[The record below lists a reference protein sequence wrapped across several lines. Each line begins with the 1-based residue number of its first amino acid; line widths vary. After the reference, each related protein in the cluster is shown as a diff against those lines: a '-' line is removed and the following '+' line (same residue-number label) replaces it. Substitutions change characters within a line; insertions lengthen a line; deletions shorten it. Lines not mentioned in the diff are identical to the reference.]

1 MNIRTIAVLFALAL
15 TPSAAIQAATPA
27 PTPAAPAAK
36 AAESPAATAPAAPA
50 TPPAKEVLPS
60 VPAPTYPSAIASL
73 NGWKQTLDSAE
84 WQLQLGMTDE
94 TRLNQI
100 RDEVT
105 EAQTGARDLIASTT
119 PRLNEATARA
129 AELAPD
135 EKDTTPQS
143 DEVKLERAKLLAEI
157 SARQSIVQQAN
168 LINVRAQQSLD
179 LVSERRRA
187 RFTDTVFKRSPSLI
201 NPSFWMSVAAAI
213 PPATTRL
220 IELASRWIGVMTDQ
234 PLRAASGFAI
244 AVVVLLGFFL
254 SPWRR
259 WQARWT
265 TRDAVITEPTA
276 LRKTSSAAVIVLANT
291 LIPGTCLLV
300 LYQALVALGVLPD
313 EISAIARPLFVVI
326 TFAFFFYS
334 LATATLAPERPAWR
348 LIDLDDEVVGKLV
361 PVAALLGIA
370 ACFGVLLQGLNRA
383 IGAPAELSAASEGL
397 VALTK
402 AFLFMAALRITA
414 HTGNEYDKEEESTA
428 AAVKRSAWRL
438 LIPLGWLLAAT
449 AVLGPLAGFVSFGGF
464 VAGEMIL
471 VVVVLMAAVLL
482 SRFADALIASTFSY
496 YGTVGR
502 FLRQTAGLSSP
513 AVRQIAALLNGFVQL
528 VLIGFAVF
536 VVLATWGIN
545 SDDVFGSLSSAFFGF
560 SIGKFTIS
568 PSAILGAI
576 FVLIIGIA
584 ATRAIQGWLES
595 RFLPETNLDLGV
607 RSSIRTGVGYIG
619 IILAT
624 IVALSYVGLNLQNIA
639 IVAGALSV
647 GIGFGLQSII
657 NNFVSGLILL
667 VERPIKVGDRIEVGT
682 RMGVVKRINVRA
694 TEIAT
699 YDNVSV
705 IVPNADLIS
714 GQVVNWMHGSYT
726 ARLSV
731 NVGTSYTADADHVI
745 AVLLDIVNGHPRAL
759 KSPEP
764 FAILGNFGADA
775 LEFTVFF
782 HVANIGADAG
792 VANDVRLEIFRRFR
806 KEGIEIPFAQ
816 RDLHIRDLDRIEAMV
831 RSVSGGSRSDSGPEK
846 IETAGIDH
854 AKPDNGK
861 TDHTKTDRAKSDHSK
876 ADSVKG
882 DGARTGKE
890 SRQ

>member
-1 MNIRTIAVLFALAL
+1 MNIRTIAVFLALAL
-15 TPSAAIQAATPA
+15 TPSAALQAATPA
-27 PTPAAPAAK
+27 PTSAPPAAK
-36 AAESPAATAPAAPA
+36 AAESPAAAAPA
-50 TPPAKEVLPS
+50 TPPAKEALPS
-60 VPAPTYPSAIASL
+60 VPAPTYPSAVASL

-84 WQLQLGMTDE
+84 WQLQLGISDE
-94 TRLNQI
+94 ARLTRI
-100 RDEVT
+100 RDEIT
-105 EAQTGARDLIASTT
+105 EAQKGARDLIAATT
-119 PRLNEATARA
+119 PRINEATERA

-135 EKDTTPQS
+135 ENDTTPQS

-168 LINVRAQQSLD
+168 LLNVRAQQSLD

-187 RFTDTVFKRSPSLI
+187 RFTDTVFKRSASLI
-201 NPSFWMSVAAAI
+201 NPSFWVKVAEAI
-213 PPATTRL
+213 PPATGRL
-220 IELASRWIGVMTDQ
+220 IELGSRWAGVMAEQ
-234 PLRAASGFAI
+234 QLRAASGFAI

-265 TRDAVITEPTA
+265 TRDAAIAEPTA

-291 LIPGTCLLV
+291 LIPGTCLFV
-300 LYQALVALGVLPD
+300 LYQALIALGVLPD
-313 EISAIARPLFVVI
+313 EVSAIARPLFIVV
-326 TFAFFFYS
+326 TLAFFFYS
-334 LATATLAPERPAWR
+334 LATATLAPDRPAWR
-348 LIDLDDEVVGKLV
+348 LIDLDDEVAGKLV
-361 PVAALLGIA
+361 PVATLLGIA
-370 ACFGVLLQGLNRA
+370 ACVGVLLQGLNRA
-383 IGAPAELSAASEGL
+383 IGAPAELSAASEGV

-402 AFLFMAALRITA
+402 AFLIMAALRITA
-414 HTGNEYDKEEESTA
+414 HTGNEDNEEEESA
-428 AAVKRSAWRL
+428 ATAVKRSAWRL
-438 LIPLGWLLAAT
+438 LIPLGWLLAAI

-464 VAGEMIL
+464 VAAEITL

-482 SRFADALIASTFSY
+482 SRFADALIAATFSF

-502 FLRQTAGLSSP
+502 FLRQTAGLGGP

-528 VLIGFAVF
+528 ALMAFAVF
-536 VVLATWGIN
+536 IVLATWGIN
-545 SDDVFGSLSSAFFGF
+545 FDDVFGSLSSAFFGF

-576 FVLIIGIA
+576 LVLIIGVA

-595 RFLPETNLDLGV
+595 RFLPETNLDFGV

-619 IILAT
+619 IILAA
-624 IVALSYVGLNLQNIA
+624 IIALSYIGLNLQNIA

-667 VERPIKVGDRIEVGT
+667 VERPIKVGDRIEVGA

-731 NVGTSYTADADHVI
+731 KVGTSYNADPDHVI
-745 AVLLDIVNGHPRAL
+745 AVLLDIASSHPRTL
-759 KSPEP
+759 KSPAP
-764 FAILGNFGADA
+764 FANLGNFGADA
-775 LEFTVFF
+775 LEFAVFF

-792 VANDVRLEIFRRFR
+792 VADEIRLEILRRFR
-806 KEGIEIPFAQ
+806 KEGIEMPLAQ
-816 RDLHIRDLDRIEAMV
+816 RDLHLRDLDRIEALV
-831 RSVSGGSRSDSGPEK
+831 RAAGRGNRLISGRER
-846 IETAGIDH
+846 IEDTGLDRART
-854 AKPDNGK
+854 DNGK
-861 TDHTKTDRAKSDHSK
+861 TDRARSDRSRADGVK
-876 ADSVKG
+876 ADGVKV
-882 DGARTGKE
+882 DGIRSGKE
-890 SRQ
+890 SWQEA

>member
-1 MNIRTIAVLFALAL
+1 MNIRTIAVFLALAL
-15 TPSAAIQAATPA
+15 TPCTALHAATPAATPA
-27 PTPAAPAAK
+27 PPAAK
-36 AAESPAATAPAAPA
+36 GAESPATAAPAPAAP
-50 TPPAKEVLPS
+50 PAKEALPS
-60 VPAPTYPSAIASL
+60 VPAPTYPSAVASL
-73 NGWKQTLDSAE
+73 NSWKQTLDSVE
-84 WQLQLGMTDE
+84 WLLQLGITDE
-94 TRLNQI
+94 ARLTQI
-100 RDEVT
+100 RDQIT
-105 EAQTGARDLIASTT
+105 EAQKGARDLIASMTQG
-119 PRLNEATARA
+119 LNEATERA
-129 AELAPD
+129 AGLAPG
-135 EKDTTPQS
+135 ESDTTPQS

-157 SARQSIVQQAN
+157 SVRQSIVQQAN

-179 LVSERRRA
+179 LIAERRRA

-201 NPSFWMSVAAAI
+201 NPSFWVRVAEEI
-213 PPATTRL
+213 PPATSRL
-220 IELASRWIGVMTDQ
+220 VELASRWVGVMTEQ

-265 TRDAVITEPTA
+265 TRDAVITEPSA

-291 LIPGTCLLV
+291 VIPGTCLLV
-300 LYQALVALGVLPD
+300 LYQSLIALGVLPD
-313 EISAIARPLFVVI
+313 EISAIARRLFLVV

-334 LATATLAPERPAWR
+334 LATATLAPDRPAWR
-348 LIDLDDEVVGKLV
+348 LIDLDDDVAGKLV
-361 PVAALLGIA
+361 PVAILLGIA
-370 ACFGVLLQGLNRA
+370 ACFGTLVDALNRA
-383 IGAPAELSAASEGL
+383 IGAPAELSAASAGV
-397 VALTK
+397 VALTE
-402 AFLFMAALRITA
+402 AFLFMVALCIAA
-414 HTGNEYDKEEESTA
+414 HTGNEDDEKEESVATTH
-428 AAVKRSAWRL
+428 KRSAWRL

-449 AVLGPLAGFVSFGGF
+449 AVIGPLAGFVSFGGF

-471 VVVVLMAAVLL
+471 IIVVLMAAVLL
-482 SRFADALIASTFSY
+482 SHFADALIAATFSY

-528 VLIGFAVF
+528 ALIAFAVF
-536 VVLATWGIN
+536 VVLVTWGIN
-545 SDDVFGSLSSAFFGF
+545 FDDVFGSLSSAFFGF

-576 FVLIIGIA
+576 LVLIVGVA
-584 ATRAIQGWLES
+584 ATRAIQSWLES
-595 RFLPETNLDLGV
+595 RFLPETNLDFGV

-619 IILAT
+619 IILAV
-624 IVALSYVGLNLQNIA
+624 IIALSYVGLNLQNIA

-714 GQVVNWMHGSYT
+714 GQVVNWMHGSYS

-731 NVGTSYTADADHVI
+731 KVGTSYNADPDHVI
-745 AVLLDIVNGHPRAL
+745 AVLLDIAGSHPRTL
-759 KSPEP
+759 KSPAP
-764 FAILGNFGADA
+764 FANLGNFGADA
-775 LEFTVFF
+775 LEFAVFF

-792 VANDVRLEIFRRFR
+792 VADEIRLEILRRFR
-806 KEGIEIPFAQ
+806 KEGIEMPLAQ
-816 RDLHIRDLDRIEAMV
+816 RDRDLDRIEALV
-831 RSVSGGSRSDSGPEK
+831 RAFGKGNRPDSGLARVEPAEFDRTK
-846 IETAGIDH
+846 T
-854 AKPDNGK
+854 DNGK
-861 TDHTKTDRAKSDHSK
+861 ADRARSDRSK
-876 ADSVKG
+876 ADGVKA
-882 DGARTGKE
+882 DGTRTGKE
-890 SRQ
+890 SREQA

>member
-1 MNIRTIAVLFALAL
+1 MNIRTFAVFLALAL
-15 TPSAAIQAATPA
+15 TPCAAVQAATPA
-27 PTPAAPAAK
+27 PTPAPAAK
-36 AAESPAATAPAAPA
+36 AAESPATAVPAPAP
-50 TPPAKEVLPS
+50 PPAKEVLPE

-73 NGWKQTLDSAE
+73 NGWKQALDSVE
-84 WQLQLGMTDE
+84 WLLQLGITDE
-94 TRLNQI
+94 ARLTQI
-100 RDEVT
+100 RDQIT
-105 EAQTGARDLIASTT
+105 GAQKGARDLIASMTQA
-119 PRLNEATARA
+119 LNEATERA
-129 AELAPD
+129 AGLAPG

-179 LVSERRRA
+179 LIAERRRA

-201 NPSFWMSVAAAI
+201 NPSFWVRVAEEI
-213 PPATTRL
+213 PPATSRL
-220 IELASRWIGVMTDQ
+220 IELASRWIGVMTEQ

-300 LYQALVALGVLPD
+300 LYQSLIALGVLPD
-313 EISAIARPLFVVI
+313 EISVIARRLFIVV

-334 LATATLAPERPAWR
+334 LATATLAPDRPAWR
-348 LIDLDDEVVGKLV
+348 LIDLDDDVAGKLV
-361 PVAALLGIA
+361 PVAILLGIA
-370 ACFGVLLQGLNRA
+370 ACFGVLLDALNRA
-383 IGAPAELSAASEGL
+383 IGAPAELTAASAGV
-397 VALTK
+397 VALTE
-402 AFLFMAALRITA
+402 AFLLMAALRIAA
-414 HTGNEYDKEEESTA
+414 HTGNEDDEKEESAATA
-428 AAVKRSAWRL
+428 HKRSAWRL

-449 AVLGPLAGFVSFGGF
+449 AVLGPLAGFVAFGGF

-471 VVVVLMAAVLL
+471 IIVVLMAAVLL
-482 SRFADALIASTFSY
+482 SHFADALIAATFSY

-502 FLRQTAGLSSP
+502 FMRQTAGLSSP

-528 VLIGFAVF
+528 ALIAFAVF
-536 VVLATWGIN
+536 VVLVTWGMN
-545 SDDVFGSLSSAFFGF
+545 FDDMFGSLSSAFFGF

-568 PSAILGAI
+568 PSAILGAVL
-576 FVLIIGIA
+576 VLIIGVA
-584 ATRAIQGWLES
+584 ATRAIQSWLET
-595 RFLPETNLDLGV
+595 RFLPETNLDFGV

-619 IILAT
+619 IILAV
-624 IVALSYVGLNLQNIA
+624 IIALSYVGLNLQNIA

-667 VERPIKVGDRIEVGT
+667 VERPIKVGDRIEVGA

-714 GQVVNWMHGSYT
+714 GQVVNWMHGSYM

-731 NVGTSYTADADHVI
+731 KVGTSYNADPDHVI
-745 AVLLDIVNGHPRAL
+745 AVLLDIAGSHPRTL
-759 KSPEP
+759 KSPAP
-764 FAILGNFGADA
+764 FANLGNFGADA
-775 LEFTVFF
+775 LEFAVFF
-782 HVANIGADAG
+782 HVANIGSDGG
-792 VANDVRLEIFRRFR
+792 VADEIRLEILRRFR
-806 KEGIEIPFAQ
+806 KEGIEMPFAQ
-816 RDLHIRDLDRIEAMV
+816 RDLHIRDLDRIEALV
-831 RSVSGGSRSDSGPEK
+831 REAGRGRLTTSGRERSEA
-846 IETAGIDH
+846 AGIDQ
-854 AKPDNGK
+854 AEMDNGK
-861 TDHTKTDRAKSDHSK
+861 TDRARDDRSK
-876 ADSVKG
+876 ADGVKTEG
-882 DGARTGKE
+882 PRTGKE
-890 SRQ
+890 GWQ

>member
-1 MNIRTIAVLFALAL
+1 MNIRTIAVFLALAL
-15 TPSAAIQAATPA
+15 TPCATLQAATPA
-27 PTPAAPAAK
+27 PTPAPPAAK
-36 AAESPAATAPAAPA
+36 GAESPATAAPAPA
-50 TPPAKEVLPS
+50 TPPAKEALPE
-60 VPAPTYPSAIASL
+60 VPAPTYPSAVASL
-73 NGWKQTLDSAE
+73 NGWKQTLDSVE
-84 WQLQLGMTDE
+84 WLLQLGITDE
-94 TRLNQI
+94 ARLTQI
-100 RDEVT
+100 RDQIT
-105 EAQTGARDLIASTT
+105 EAQKGARDLIASMTQG
-119 PRLNEATARA
+119 LNEATERA
-129 AELAPD
+129 AGLAPA

-157 SARQSIVQQAN
+157 AARQSIVQQAN

-179 LVSERRRA
+179 LISERRRA

-201 NPSFWMSVAAAI
+201 NPSFWVRVAEEI

-220 IELASRWIGVMTDQ
+220 IELASRWIGVLTEQ

-265 TRDAVITEPTA
+265 TRDAVITEPSA

-300 LYQALVALGVLPD
+300 LYQSLIALGVLPD
-313 EISAIARPLFVVI
+313 EVSAIARPLFGVV

-334 LATATLAPERPAWR
+334 LATATLAPDRPAWR
-348 LIDLDDEVVGKLV
+348 LIDLDDEIAGKLV
-361 PVAALLGIA
+361 SVAALLGIA

-383 IGAPAELSAASEGL
+383 IGAPAELSAASEGV

-402 AFLFMAALRITA
+402 AFLFMAALRIAA
-414 HTGNEYDKEEESTA
+414 HTGNEDDKEEEFVAKA
-428 AAVKRSAWRL
+428 AKRSAWHL

-464 VAGEMIL
+464 VAGELTL

-482 SRFADALIASTFSY
+482 SRFADALIAATFSY

-513 AVRQIAALLNGFVQL
+513 AVRQIAALLNGFNQL
-528 VLIGFAVF
+528 ALIAFAVF
-536 VVLATWGIN
+536 MVLATWGIN
-545 SDDVFGSLSSAFFGF
+545 FDDVFGSLSSAFFGF

-576 FVLIIGIA
+576 LVLIIGVA
-584 ATRAIQGWLES
+584 ATRAIQSWLES
-595 RFLPETNLDLGV
+595 RFLPETNLDFGV

-619 IILAT
+619 IILAV
-624 IVALSYVGLNLQNIA
+624 IIALSYVGLNLQNIA

-667 VERPIKVGDRIEVGT
+667 VERPIKVGDRIEVGA

-714 GQVVNWMHGSYT
+714 GQVVNWMHGSYM

-731 NVGTSYTADADHVI
+731 KVGTSYNADPDHVI
-745 AVLLDIVNGHPRAL
+745 AVLLDIASSHPRTL
-759 KSPEP
+759 KSPAP
-764 FAILGNFGADA
+764 FANLGNFGADA
-775 LEFTVFF
+775 LEFAVFF
-782 HVANIGADAG
+782 HVANIGADGG
-792 VANDVRLEIFRRFR
+792 VADEIRLEILRRFR
-806 KEGIEIPFAQ
+806 KEGIEMPLAQ
-816 RDLHIRDLDRIEAMV
+816 RDLHLRDLDRIEALV
-831 RSVSGGSRSDSGPEK
+831 RTVGRGNRSGSRRERNEDADFDR
-846 IETAGIDH
+846 AGT
-854 AKPDNGK
+854 DNGK
-861 TDHTKTDRAKSDHSK
+861 TDRARSDRDKSDRAK
-876 ADSVKG
+876 ADSVKT
-882 DGARTGKE
+882 DGTRTAKE
-890 SRQ
+890 SWQ

>member
-1 MNIRTIAVLFALAL
+1 MNIRTIAVFLALAL
-15 TPSAAIQAATPA
+15 TPSAALQAATPA
-27 PTPAAPAAK
+27 PAPAAPPAAK
-36 AAESPAATAPAAPA
+36 GAESPAAIAPAPA
-50 TPPAKEVLPS
+50 TPPPAKEALPS
-60 VPAPTYPSAIASL
+60 VPAPTYPSAVASL
-73 NGWKQTLDSAE
+73 NGWKQTLDSVE
-84 WQLQLGMTDE
+84 WLMKLGITDE
-94 TRLNQI
+94 ARLTQI
-100 RDEVT
+100 RDQIT
-105 EAQTGARDLIASTT
+105 EAQKGARDLIASMTQG
-119 PRLNEATARA
+119 LNEATERA
-129 AELAPD
+129 AGLAPG
-135 EKDTTPQS
+135 ENDTTPQS
-143 DEVKLERAKLLAEI
+143 DDVKLERAKLLAEI

-179 LVSERRRA
+179 LISERRRA

-201 NPSFWMSVAAAI
+201 NPSFWVRVAEEI
-213 PPATTRL
+213 PPATSRL
-220 IELASRWIGVMTDQ
+220 IELASRWVGAMTEQ

-265 TRDAVITEPTA
+265 TRDAVITEPSA

-300 LYQALVALGVLPD
+300 LYQSLIALGVLPD
-313 EISAIARPLFVVI
+313 EISAIARRLFIVV

-334 LATATLAPERPAWR
+334 LATATLAPDRPAWR
-348 LIDLDDEVVGKLV
+348 LIDLDDDVAGKLV
-361 PVAALLGIA
+361 PVAILLGIA
-370 ACFGVLLQGLNRA
+370 ACFGVLLDALNRA
-383 IGAPAELSAASEGL
+383 ISAPAELTAASGG
-397 VALTK
+397 VIALTQ
-402 AFLFMAALRITA
+402 AFLFMAALRIA
-414 HTGNEYDKEEESTA
+414 ARTGNEDDDEESA
-428 AAVKRSAWRL
+428 ATAVKRSAWRL

-449 AVLGPLAGFVSFGGF
+449 TVLGPLAGFVSFGGF

-471 VVVVLMAAVLL
+471 VVVVLMTAVLL
-482 SRFADALIASTFSY
+482 SHFADALIAATFSY
-496 YGTVGR
+496 YGAVGR

-528 VLIGFAVF
+528 ALIAFAVF

-545 SDDVFGSLSSAFFGF
+545 SDDVFGSMSSAFFGF

-568 PSAILGAI
+568 PSAILGAVL
-576 FVLIIGIA
+576 VLIIGVA
-584 ATRAIQGWLES
+584 ATRAIQGWLET
-595 RFLPETNLDLGV
+595 RFLPETNLDFGV

-624 IVALSYVGLNLQNIA
+624 IIALSYVGLNLQNIA

-667 VERPIKVGDRIEVGT
+667 VERPIKVGDRIEVGA

-731 NVGTSYTADADHVI
+731 KVGTSYNADPDHVI
-745 AVLLDIVNGHPRAL
+745 AVLLDIASSHPRVL
-759 KSPEP
+759 KSPAP
-764 FAILGNFGADA
+764 FANLGNFGADA

-792 VANDVRLEIFRRFR
+792 AADEIRLEILKRFRR
-806 KEGIEIPFAQ
+806 EGIEMPFAQ
-816 RDLHIRDLDRIEAMV
+816 RDLHLRDLDRIEAMV
-831 RSVSGGSRSDSGPEK
+831 RAVSGGNRSGPGK
-846 IETAGIDH
+846 VETAIDH

-861 TDHTKTDRAKSDHSK
+861 TDRARSDRSK
-876 ADSVKG
+876 ADSSTKSDGTKG
-882 DGARTGKE
+882 GKE
-890 SRQ
+890 SWQ

>member
-1 MNIRTIAVLFALAL
+1 MNIRTVAVFLALAL
-15 TPSAAIQAATPA
+15 TPCATVHAAPPA
-27 PTPAAPAAK
+27 PTTAPPTAK
-36 AAESPAATAPAAPA
+36 AADSPAAAPAPA

-60 VPAPTYPSAIASL
+60 VPAPTYPSAVASL
-73 NGWKQTLDSAE
+73 SGWKQALDSAE

-94 TRLNQI
+94 ARLARI
-100 RDEVT
+100 RDEIT
-105 EAQTGARDLIASTT
+105 DAQKGVRELIASTT
-119 PRLNEATARA
+119 PRINEATERA
-129 AELAPD
+129 AELAPG

-179 LVSERRRA
+179 LISERRRT
-187 RFTDTVFKRSPSLI
+187 RFTDTVFKRSASLI
-201 NPSFWMSVAAAI
+201 NPSFWMRVAEEI

-220 IELASRWIGVMTDQ
+220 VEVGSRWAGVMAEQ

-244 AVVVLLGFFL
+244 AVLVLLGFFL

-259 WQARWT
+259 WQSRWT

-291 LIPGTCLLV
+291 LIPGTCLFV
-300 LYQALVALGVLPD
+300 LYQALVSLGVLPD
-313 EISAIARPLFVVI
+313 EVSAIARPLFLVI
-326 TFAFFFYS
+326 TSTFFFYS
-334 LATATLAPERPAWR
+334 LATATLAPDRPAWR
-348 LIDLDDEVVGKLV
+348 LIDLDDDVTKNLV
-361 PVAALLGIA
+361 PVVILLGIV
-370 ACFGVLLQGLNRA
+370 ACFGALLQALNRA
-383 IGAPAELSAASEGL
+383 IGSPAELVAASEGV
-397 VALTK
+397 VALTE
-402 AFLFMAALRITA
+402 AFLFMVALRITTHA
-414 HTGNEYDKEEESTA
+414 EKDDNEEDQSAA
-428 AAVKRSAWRL
+428 AAVNRSAWRL

-464 VAGEMIL
+464 VAREMIL
-471 VVVVLMAAVLL
+471 VVIVLMAAVLL
-482 SRFADALIASTFSY
+482 SRFADALIAATFSF

-528 VLIGFAVF
+528 ALMAFAVF
-536 VVLATWGIN
+536 MILATWGI
-545 SDDVFGSLSSAFFGF
+545 SFDDVFGSLSAAFFGF
-560 SIGKFTIS
+560 SIGQFTIS

-576 FVLIIGIA
+576 LVLIVGVG

-595 RFLPETNLDLGV
+595 RFLPETNLDFGV

-624 IVALSYVGLNLQNIA
+624 FIALSYVGLNLQNIA

-667 VERPIKVGDRIEVGT
+667 VERPIKVGDRIEVGA

-731 NVGTSYTADADHVI
+731 KVGTSYSVDPDHVI
-745 AVLLDIVNGHPRAL
+745 AVLLDIAGNHPRTL
-759 KSPEP
+759 KSPAP
-764 FAILGNFGADA
+764 FANLGNFGADA
-775 LEFTVFF
+775 LEFAVFF

-792 VANDVRLEIFRRFR
+792 VADEIRLEILRRFR
-806 KEGIEIPFAQ
+806 KESIEMPFAQ
-816 RDLHIRDLDRIEAMV
+816 RDLHLRDLDRIEALV
-831 RSVSGGSRSDSGPEK
+831 HSFGKGNRPVSGPEGSDV
-846 IETAGIDH
+846 TVIDQ
-854 AKPDNGK
+854 AR
-861 TDHTKTDRAKSDHSK
+861 TDHGKTDRARSDRPKSDRVRADGTK
-876 ADSVKG
+876 A
-882 DGARTGKE
+882 GKE
-890 SRQ
+890 SWQ

>member
-1 MNIRTIAVLFALAL
+1 MNIRTIAVFVALAL
-15 TPSAAIQAATPA
+15 TPCAALQAATPA
-27 PTPAAPAAK
+27 PTPAPPAAK
-36 AAESPAATAPAAPA
+36 AAESPAAAPAPA

-94 TRLNQI
+94 ARLTQL
-100 RDEVT
+100 RDEIT
-105 EAQTGARDLIASTT
+105 GAQTGARDLIAATT
-119 PRLNEATARA
+119 PRITEATERA
-129 AELAPD
+129 AELAPG

-143 DEVKLERAKLLAEI
+143 DDVKLERAKLLAEI

-179 LVSERRRA
+179 LISERRRA

-201 NPSFWMSVAAAI
+201 NPSFWVRVAEEI
-213 PPATTRL
+213 PPATSRL
-220 IELASRWIGVMTDQ
+220 IELASRWGGVMAEQ

-254 SPWRR
+254 SRWRR

-265 TRDAVITEPTA
+265 TRDAMITEPTA

-291 LIPGTCLLV
+291 LIPGTSLFV
-300 LYQALVALGVLPD
+300 LYQALIALGVLPD
-313 EISAIARPLFVVI
+313 EVSAIARPLFIVI
-326 TFAFFFYS
+326 ILAFFFYS
-334 LATATLAPERPAWR
+334 LATATLAPDRPAWR
-348 LIDLDDEVVGKLV
+348 LIDLDDEVAGKLV
-361 PVAALLGIA
+361 PVATLLGIA
-370 ACFGVLLQGLNRA
+370 ACVGVLLQGLNRA
-383 IGAPAELSAASEGL
+383 IGAPAELSAASEGV

-402 AFLFMAALRITA
+402 AFLIMAALRIAA
-414 HTGNEYDKEEESTA
+414 HTGNEDDKEEESA
-428 AAVKRSAWRL
+428 ATAVKRSAWRL
-438 LIPLGWLLAAT
+438 LIPLGWLLAAI

-464 VAGEMIL
+464 VAAEMTL
-471 VVVVLMAAVLL
+471 VVVVLMAAILL
-482 SRFADALIASTFSY
+482 SRFADALISATFSY

-513 AVRQIAALLNGFVQL
+513 AVRQVAALLNGFVQL
-528 VLIGFAVF
+528 ALIAFAVF
-536 VVLATWGIN
+536 IVLATWGIN
-545 SDDVFGSLSSAFFGF
+545 FDDVFGSLSSAFFGF

-576 FVLIIGIA
+576 LVLIAGVA
-584 ATRAIQGWLES
+584 TTRAIQSWLES
-595 RFLPETNLDLGV
+595 RFLPETNLDVGV

-619 IILAT
+619 IILAV
-624 IVALSYVGLNLQNIA
+624 IIALSYVGLNLQNIA

-667 VERPIKVGDRIEVGT
+667 VERPIKVGDRIEVGA

-705 IVPNADLIS
+705 IVPNAELIS
-714 GQVVNWMHGSYT
+714 GQVVNWMHGSYM

-731 NVGTSYTADADHVI
+731 KVGTSYNADPDHVI
-745 AVLLDIVNGHPRAL
+745 AVLLDIASSHPRTL
-759 KSPEP
+759 KSPAP
-764 FAILGNFGADA
+764 FANLGNFGADA
-775 LEFTVFF
+775 LEFAVFF

-792 VANDVRLEIFRRFR
+792 VADEIRLEILRRFR
-806 KEGIEIPFAQ
+806 KEGIEMPLAQ
-816 RDLHIRDLDRIEAMV
+816 RDLHLRDLDRIEALV
-831 RSVSGGSRSDSGPEK
+831 RAAGRSRRTSSGRDRSDAAG
-846 IETAGIDH
+846 TDQVGID
-854 AKPDNGK
+854 NG
-861 TDHTKTDRAKSDHSK
+861 KTDRAKSDRPKNDGVK
-876 ADSVKG
+876 ADG
-882 DGARTGKE
+882 TRTGKE
-890 SRQ
+890 SWQ

>member
-1 MNIRTIAVLFALAL
+1 MNIRTIAVFLALAF
-15 TPSAAIQAATPA
+15 TPSAALHAATPA
-27 PTPAAPAAK
+27 PTTAPPAAK
-36 AAESPAATAPAAPA
+36 EAESPAAAAPAPA
-50 TPPAKEVLPS
+50 TPPAKEALPS
-60 VPAPTYPSAIASL
+60 VPAPTYPSAVASL
-73 NGWKQTLDSAE
+73 NGWKQTLDSVE

-94 TRLNQI
+94 ARLTRL
-100 RDEVT
+100 RDEIT
-105 EAQTGARDLIASTT
+105 DAQKGARDLIASTA
-119 PRLNEATARA
+119 PRITEATERA
-129 AELAPD
+129 AELAPG

-179 LVSERRRA
+179 LIAERRRA

-201 NPSFWMSVAAAI
+201 NPSFWMRVAEEI
-213 PPATTRL
+213 PPATSRL
-220 IELASRWIGVMTDQ
+220 IEVGSRWVGVMTQQ

-265 TRDAVITEPTA
+265 TRDAVITEPSA

-300 LYQALVALGVLPD
+300 LYQSLIALGVLPD
-313 EISAIARPLFVVI
+313 EVSAIARPLFGVV

-334 LATATLAPERPAWR
+334 LATATLAPDRPAWR
-348 LIDLDDEVVGKLV
+348 LIDLDDEVAGKLV

-383 IGAPAELSAASEGL
+383 IGAPAELLAASEGV

-402 AFLFMAALRITA
+402 AFLIMAALRIA
-414 HTGNEYDKEEESTA
+414 ANTGNEEDEESAT
-428 AAVKRSAWRL
+428 AVKRSAWRL
-438 LIPLGWLLAAT
+438 LIPLGWVLAAT

-464 VAGEMIL
+464 VAGEIIL

-482 SRFADALIASTFSY
+482 SHFADALIAATFSY
-496 YGTVGR
+496 YGAVGR

-528 VLIGFAVF
+528 ALIAFAVF
-536 VVLATWGIN
+536 MVLVTWGIN
-545 SDDVFGSLSSAFFGF
+545 FDDMFGSLSSAFFGF

-568 PSAILGAI
+568 PSAILGAVL
-576 FVLIIGIA
+576 VLIIGVA
-584 ATRAIQGWLES
+584 ATRAIQAWLET
-595 RFLPETNLDLGV
+595 RFLPETNLDFGV

-619 IILAT
+619 IILAV
-624 IVALSYVGLNLQNIA
+624 IIALSYVGLNLQNIA

-667 VERPIKVGDRIEVGT
+667 VERPIKVGDRIEVGA

-731 NVGTSYTADADHVI
+731 KVGTSYNADPDHVI
-745 AVLLDIVNGHPRAL
+745 AVLLDIAGRHPRTL
-759 KSPEP
+759 KSPAP
-764 FAILGNFGADA
+764 FANLGNFGADA

-792 VANDVRLEIFRRFR
+792 VADEIRLEILKRFR
-806 KEGIEIPFAQ
+806 KEGIEMPFAQ
-816 RDLHIRDLDRIEAMV
+816 RDLHLRDLDRIEALV
-831 RSVSGGSRSDSGPEK
+831 RAASKGTGPDSGLERV
-846 IETAGIDH
+846 EATGLDLAG
-854 AKPDNGK
+854 PD
-861 TDHTKTDRAKSDHSK
+861 DCKTDRAKSDRSK
-876 ADSVKG
+876 TDGVKT
-882 DGARTGKE
+882 ASTRTSKE
-890 SRQ
+890 SWQ

>member
-1 MNIRTIAVLFALAL
+1 MNIRTIAVFLALAL
-15 TPSAAIQAATPA
+15 TPWSALQADTPA
-27 PTPAAPAAK
+27 PAPPTAKEADSPAAAPA
-36 AAESPAATAPAAPA
+36 
-50 TPPAKEVLPS
+50 PAKETLPS
-60 VPAPTYPSAIASL
+60 VPTPTYPSAIASL
-73 NGWKQTLDSAE
+73 NGWKQLLDAAE
-84 WQLQLGMTDE
+84 WQLQLGMTDDA
-94 TRLNQI
+94 RLTQI
-100 RDEVT
+100 RDGIT
-105 EAQTGARDLIASTT
+105 EAQKAARDLIASTT
-119 PRLNEATARA
+119 LRLNEATERA
-129 AELAPD
+129 AELAPG

-143 DEVKLERAKLLAEI
+143 DDVKLERAKLLAEI

-179 LVSERRRA
+179 LISERRRA
-187 RFTDTVFKRSPSLI
+187 KFTDTVFKRSPSLI
-201 NPSFWMSVAAAI
+201 NPSFWVSVAGAI
-213 PPATTRL
+213 PPATSRL
-220 IELASRWIGVMTDQ
+220 IEVGSRWIGVMAEQ

-265 TRDAVITEPTA
+265 TRDAVITEPSA

-300 LYQALVALGVLPD
+300 LYQALIALGVLPD
-313 EISAIARPLFVVI
+313 EVSAIARPLFAVI
-326 TFAFFFYS
+326 TLAFFFYS
-334 LATATLAPERPAWR
+334 LATATLAPDRPAWR
-348 LIDLDDEVVGKLV
+348 LIDLDDEVAGKLV
-361 PVAALLGIA
+361 PVATLLGVA

-383 IGAPAELSAASEGL
+383 IGAPAELSAASDGV

-402 AFLFMAALRITA
+402 AFLFMAALRIA
-414 HTGNEYDKEEESTA
+414 ANTGDDGDNEEEYA
-428 AAVKRSAWRL
+428 ATTVTGSAWRL

-449 AVLGPLAGFVSFGGF
+449 AVLGPLVGFVSFGGF
-464 VAGEMIL
+464 VAAEMTL

-482 SRFADALIASTFSY
+482 SRFADALIAATFSY
-496 YGTVGR
+496 YGAVGR
-502 FLRQTAGLSSP
+502 FLRQTAGLSGP

-528 VLIGFAVF
+528 ALIAFAVF

-545 SDDVFGSLSSAFFGF
+545 LDDVFGSLSAAFFGF

-576 FVLIIGIA
+576 LVLIIGVA

-595 RFLPETNLDLGV
+595 RFLPETNLDFGV

-619 IILAT
+619 IILAVF
-624 IVALSYVGLNLQNIA
+624 IALSYVGLNLQNIA

-667 VERPIKVGDRIEVGT
+667 VERPIKVGDRIEVGA

-731 NVGTSYTADADHVI
+731 KVGTSYNADPDHVI
-745 AVLLDIVNGHPRAL
+745 AVLLDIAGNHPRTM
-759 KSPEP
+759 KSPAP
-764 FAILGNFGADA
+764 FANLGNFGADA

-782 HVANIGADAG
+782 HVANIGADGG
-792 VANDVRLEIFRRFR
+792 VADEIRLEILRRFR
-806 KEGIEIPFAQ
+806 KEGIEMPFAQ
-816 RDLHIRDLDRIEAMV
+816 RDLHIRDLGRIEAMV
-831 RSVSGGSRSDSGPEK
+831 RAAGRRNRPDSGL
-846 IETAGIDH
+846 ETAEATAGDRVR
-854 AKPDNGK
+854 ADNGK
-861 TDHTKTDRAKSDHSK
+861 TDRARGDRSK
-876 ADSVKG
+876 ADATRT
-882 DGARTGKE
+882 DGKRTGKE
-890 SRQ
+890 SWQ